1 VFSRAQRFFAAEM
14 NLSHGGMS
22 VSQLAVYFAGYLASK
37 MPKEHPEC
45 LGDLSSGN
53 AGQHRFLVASQ

>member
-1 VFSRAQRFFAAEM
+1 M

-22 VSQLAVYFAGYLASK
+22 DSQLAVYFAGYLASK